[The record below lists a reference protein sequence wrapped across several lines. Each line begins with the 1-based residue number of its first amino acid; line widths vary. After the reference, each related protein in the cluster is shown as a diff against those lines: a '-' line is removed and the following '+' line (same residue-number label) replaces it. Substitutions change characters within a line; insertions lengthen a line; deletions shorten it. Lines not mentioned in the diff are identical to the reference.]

1 MFTDDIPIL
10 NNMLKYRHLTYLFYV
25 RLYLQI
31 RLKNDVFNL
40 SRFQY

>member
-1 MFTDDIPIL
+1 MFADYIPIL
-10 NNMLKYRHLTYLFYV
+10 NNMLKYIHLTYLFYV